1 MALFYPRGGGVTTF
15 KFPPGRKLR
24 IVGCTMKEELDN
36 PTELDGEGE
45 RCFIVG
51 KDGNT
56 TDMTVG
62 RYAGLITFT
71 LNKTGDWSREL
82 AIYNST
88 LKKSEVFSAEGDSGS
103 LVWCTKDGKGYIV
116 GQLHSG
122 ENKGGSTSNHVTYCT
137 PGYFL
142 LEQIKKV
149 YPHADFYRKTW

>member
-24 IVGCTMKEELDN
+24 IIGCTTKEQLDN

-45 RCFIVG
+45 HCFIVG

-88 LKKSEVFSAEGDSGS
+88 L
-103 LVWCTKDGKGYIV
+103 
-116 GQLHSG
+116 
-122 ENKGGSTSNHVTYCT
+122 
-137 PGYFL
+137 
-142 LEQIKKV
+142 
-149 YPHADFYRKTW
+149 